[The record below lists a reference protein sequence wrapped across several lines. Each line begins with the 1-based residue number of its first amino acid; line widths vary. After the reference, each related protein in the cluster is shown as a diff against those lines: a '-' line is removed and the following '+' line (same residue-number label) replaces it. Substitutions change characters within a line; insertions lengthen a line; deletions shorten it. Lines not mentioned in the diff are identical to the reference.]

1 MLIINNEDD
10 VFHLIYKIIRKYLCK
25 SYEYFTSS
33 KIMSVIN
40 FTDKLNKFSDHW
52 SPKVIAEMNDYQF
65 KLVKIKGDFVWH
77 NHEHTD
83 EAFIVLE
90 GEMAIQFEDRTVT
103 LNEGEMYVVKK
114 GIQHKPYAE
123 NECNIMIIEPNGV
136 INTGNVEGNL
146 TASNDVWI

>member
-1 MLIINNEDD
+1 MGA
-10 VFHLIYKIIRKYLCK
+10 
-25 SYEYFTSS
+25 
-33 KIMSVIN
+33 IN
-40 FTDKLNKFSDHW
+40 FKNKLSKFSDHW

-83 EAFIVLE
+83 EVFIVLE

-114 GIQHKPYAE
+114 GIEHKPYAE
-123 NECNIMIIEPNGV
+123 NECKIMIIEPNGV
-136 INTGNVEGNL
+136 INTGNVEGDL